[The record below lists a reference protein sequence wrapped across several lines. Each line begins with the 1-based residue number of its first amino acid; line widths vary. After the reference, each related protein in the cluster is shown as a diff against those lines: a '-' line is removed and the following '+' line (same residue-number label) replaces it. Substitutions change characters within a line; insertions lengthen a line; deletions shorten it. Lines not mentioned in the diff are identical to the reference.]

1 MLAPE
6 KVKKEAEKKED
17 ENIRFRI
24 YLKCNAQEKKLDR
37 QFLAL
42 HRELFAEYDCSSCRN
57 CCKMYK
63 GLIPPHDIEK
73 CAEHLGMEKTAF
85 VERFLDFS
93 EGKYM
98 TKHMPCDFLDSDG
111 NCILGECRPDSCK
124 KYPHTD
130 QPGRLQSMYSILYS
144 AEVCPVVFEILER
157 LKKEYGFKSK
167 RQL

>member
-6 KVKKEAEKKED
+6 KLKKEAEKKED
-17 ENIRFRI
+17 ENIRFRT
-24 YLKCNAQEKKLDR
+24 YLKCNAQEEQLDR

-63 GLIPPHDIEK
+63 GSIPARDIEK
-73 CAEHLGMEKTAF
+73 CAEHLGMKKTDF
-85 VERFLDFS
+85 VDRFLDFS
-93 EGKYM
+93 EGEYI

-111 NCILGECRPDSCK
+111 NCILEECRPDSCK

-130 QPGRLQSMYSILYS
+130 RPGRLQSLSLIH
-144 AEVCPVVFEILER
+144 I
-157 LKKEYGFKSK
+157 
-167 RQL
+167 